1 MYSYLIGIVQE
12 KNYVNSS
19 FVLEI
24 NNIGYEIFASTK
36 TLSQLENGTNKTIY
50 TIVSAKDDGIK
61 LWGFLSRA
69 EKEVFEILTSVS
81 GVGPKSALSIVN
93 SLNVDDIIS
102 AVIREKHDL
111 ISSAPG
117 IGEKTAKRIILE
129 LKNKFS
135 KINKNLNLSE
145 DNSYKSSED
154 AISIL
159 SNLGFSSLEIDKKLS
174 QARNSNI
181 PDDPEL
187 LVKFCLSA

>member
-1 MYSYLIGIVQE
+1 MYSYLRGLVQE

-19 FVLEI
+19 FVLEL
-24 NNIGYEIFASTK
+24 NNIGYEIFASSK
-36 TLSQLENGTNKTIY
+36 TLSQLENGTNKIIY
-50 TIVSAKDDGIK
+50 TILSAKDDSVR

-135 KINKNLNLSE
+135 KINKNFNLSE
-145 DNSYKSSED
+145 DNNYKSSED
-154 AISIL
+154 TISIL

-174 QARNSNI
+174 LARDKNI

-187 LVKFCLSA
+187 LVKFCLAG